1 MDLRFTLLSDGPSD
15 KALMPILEWLLKDI
29 GVTVP
34 IQSEWADLSR
44 LPRPPK
50 LLPEK
55 IRVAIELYPC
65 DLLFVHRDAENE
77 ARITRVEEINKL
89 QASQQFQQ
97 PVVCV
102 IPIRMQEAWLL
113 IDEGAI
119 RRAAGNP
126 NGKVPLALPKLRE
139 LEVLP
144 DPKDVL
150 YGLLEQASE
159 LRGRRL
165 RAFRPSQKAYQVSLH
180 LRNFSLLLQ
189 LSAFQALEQE
199 VRTSIRKNL
208 PTRNGSPATPST
220 RP

>member
-55 IRVAIELYPC
+55 IRVAVRLYPC

-77 ARITRVEEINKL
+77 ARITRVEEINAALHQL
-89 QASQQFQQ
+89 QASQQFQL

-126 NGKVPLALPKLRE
+126 NGKVPLVLPKLRE

-144 DPKDVL
+144 DPKEVL
-150 YGLLEQASE
+150 YDLLEQASE
-159 LRGRRL
+159 LSGRRL

-180 LRNFSLLLQ
+180 LRNFSLLQQ
-189 LSAFQALEQE
+189 LSAFQALEEE
-199 VRTSIRKNL
+199 VRKSILKDPPETYL
-208 PTRNGSPATPST
+208 C